1 MRTICQRHARNKY
14 TDRLDRQASRF
25 VNVMEYHANGDVRR
39 AYSLPGKLA
48 FHGTRT
54 RSGGGLLICG
64 NGGSASDAQHFAAE
78 IVGRFERERRAY
90 PAVALSTDTSI
101 LTAVGNDY
109 GYDAVFERQVEGL
122 GQAGDVLVG
131 ISTSGQSENV
141 IRAVRRAAA
150 MHMTTVGLLGKDGG
164 MLKGLVNRAIVVDS
178 DTTARIQEAHIFV
191 LHYWAYQVEKAL
203 ISGSGG
209 ES

>member
-1 MRTICQRHARNKY
+1 MCGAGHADVLVILQVPGNKA
-14 TDRLDRQASRF
+14 DAVPCERL
-25 VNVMEYHANGDVRR
+25 H
-39 AYSLPGKLA
+39 
-48 FHGTRT
+48 
-54 RSGGGLLICG
+54 
-64 NGGSASDAQHFAAE
+64 
-78 IVGRFERERRAY
+78 
-90 PAVALSTDTSI
+90 
-101 LTAVGNDY
+101 DY